1 LILMSTAAE
10 LSPTPFGRLLTAM
23 VTPFDAEG
31 CVDLAL
37 AGRLARHLV
46 EEGSEG
52 LVVCGTTGES
62 PTLSWH
68 EQVKMLEAV
77 RQAVG
82 PGVKVLAGTGS
93 NSTSEAVKA
102 TREAAAAG
110 ADGALL
116 VVPYYNKPPQEG
128 LEGHFREI
136 ATAAPELPLML
147 YNVPGRTGTSMA
159 PATTAQLMDCA
170 NVVSFKAASGSIE
183 EVTELRL
190 ACGPRL
196 AVYSGDDGLLLPM
209 LSAGAVGVVSVAS
222 HVVGRRLR
230 HMIDAFLSGQNA
242 VALGQHEQL
251 TPLFQALFA
260 TSNPIPVK
268 AALELSGW
276 PVGAPRLPLLPL
288 NSAMRD
294 SLADLLTALR
304 QT

>member
-1 LILMSTAAE
+1 MSTAAE

-31 CVDLAL
+31 RVDLAL

-62 PTLSWH
+62 PTLSWQ

-128 LEGHFREI
+128 LEAHFRAI
-136 ATAAPELPLML
+136 AMAAPELPLML
-147 YNVPGRTGTSMA
+147 YNVP
-159 PATTAQLMDCA
+159 
-170 NVVSFKAASGSIE
+170 
-183 EVTELRL
+183 
-190 ACGPRL
+190 
-196 AVYSGDDGLLLPM
+196 
-209 LSAGAVGVVSVAS
+209 
-222 HVVGRRLR
+222 
-230 HMIDAFLSGQNA
+230 
-242 VALGQHEQL
+242 VAL
-251 TPLFQALFA
+251 ALA
-260 TSNPIPVK
+260 WLP
-268 AALELSGW
+268 
-276 PVGAPRLPLLPL
+276 PR
-288 NSAMRD
+288 
-294 SLADLLTALR
+294 
-304 QT
+304 